1 MKAAL
6 GQLQIVWEDKT
17 ANLKKAE
24 AYAGLLAEDTA
35 EAGKTAGGRESGGRI
50 SFCHGD
56 YQYHN
61 ILQGGSGW
69 LLVNFEKYIRDNPVR
84 DLYLLLRKLL
94 EKENWSV
101 SLGAELLE
109 AYEKERPVSAHSR
122 IDLYY
127 RLAYPEKFWKI
138 ANFYYNSGKAWI
150 PGKNQEKLERVIAQ
164 EQEKQHFL
172 DEVFRD
178 ISRLR

>member
-1 MKAAL
+1 MPPA
-6 GQLQIVWEDKT
+6 
-17 ANLKKAE
+17 
-24 AYAGLLAEDTA
+24 
-35 EAGKTAGGRESGGRI
+35 
-50 SFCHGD
+50 H
-56 YQYHN
+56 
-61 ILQGGSGW
+61 
-69 LLVNFEKYIRDNPVR
+69 PVR

-109 AYEKERPVSAHSR
+109 VYEKEHPISAHSQ

-138 ANFYYNSGKAWI
+138 ANFYYNSGKSWI
-150 PGKNQEKLERVIAQ
+150 PGKNQEKLEKVMAQ
-164 EQEKQHFL
+164 EKEKQHFL

-178 ISRLR
+178 VSQLR

>member
-1 MKAAL
+1 GEGSGSAVSAGESPGSAVSAGEGPGSAVSAGESPRCTAA
-6 GQLQIVWEDKT
+6 VET
-17 ANLKKAE
+17 VA
-24 AYAGLLAEDTA
+24 
-35 EAGKTAGGRESGGRI
+35 
-50 SFCHGD
+50 FCHGD

-61 ILQGGSGW
+61 ILQGSSGW
-69 LLVNFEKYIRDNPVR
+69 FLVNFEKYMRDNPVR
-84 DLYLLLRKLL
+84 DVYLLLRKLL

-109 AYEKERPVSAHSR
+109 AYEKERPISACSR

-178 ISRLR
+178 ISHLR